1 LRDLWDTKLNG
12 ARAPAWQEAAM
23 QTYTFRWLDFLGKP
37 IKTFDLDFID
47 DASAI
52 ESAIK
57 RGHEF
62 SIDVFQSGR
71 RIARVKKGNADLY
84 TPADRSSL

>member
-1 LRDLWDTKLNG
+1 
-12 ARAPAWQEAAM
+12 M
-23 QTYTFRWLDFLGKP
+23 QTYTFRWLDFRGKP

-57 RGHEF
+57 RHHDF

-71 RIARVKKGNADLY
+71 RVGRVTKGVADLY
-84 TPADRSSL
+84 APDDGSPL